1 LTTCGQATVRA
12 LQPHIGQLKEGSG
25 NTAVIRIQTIFQN
38 DQSLG
43 TAAQIFVHVDT
54 PAALRHAATNHLR
67 QAIFTGTFVIG
78 VAIGHINNA
87 P

>member
-1 LTTCGQATVRA
+1 LTACGQATVRA

-25 NTAVIRIQTIFQN
+25 NIAGICIETIFQN
-38 DQSLG
+38 NQSLG
-43 TAAQIFVHVDT
+43 ATAQIFLYVDP

-67 QAIFTGTFVIG
+67 QTIFTGAFVIG
-78 VAIGHINNA
+78 MAIGHINNA